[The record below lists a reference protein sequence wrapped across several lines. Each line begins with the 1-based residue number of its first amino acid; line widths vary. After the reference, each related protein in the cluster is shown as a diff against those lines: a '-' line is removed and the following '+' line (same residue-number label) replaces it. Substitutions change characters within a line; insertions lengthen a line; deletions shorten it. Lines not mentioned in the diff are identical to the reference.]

1 MQKLSEIC
9 RKCGLPKDICACETI
24 IKEQQKIKIFLEK
37 RKWGREVTIVEGL
50 DDKNV
55 NLKELAFKLKSKLAC
70 GGTEKNGRI
79 ELQGDHREKVMEIL
93 IENGFSPNNIEVL

>member
-1 MQKLSEIC
+1 MFTSRIKGGKNPLRVIIDPELRIPLNYHVYNPPP
-9 RKCGLPKDICACETI
+9 GTI
-24 IKEQQKIKIFLEK
+24 AVVHEK
-37 RKWGREVTIVEGL
+37 KL